1 MPGIRASSAG
11 ISWVKLDPQALDT
24 ATEESR
30 IEGRRRLGK
39 KSDRLDQLCE
49 MLEHNS
55 HLHAGELCSG
65 TNVRAEAEG
74 QMVARVHPVDSE
86 FVRRLVIPI
95 VTVRRAKTKLDL
107 LAFGELGR
115 V

>member
-1 MPGIRASSAG
+1 MPGIKTSLAG
-11 ISWVKLDPQALDT
+11 ISWVKLDPQALDS

-30 IEGRRRLGK
+30 IEGWGRVGK
-39 KSDRLDQLCE
+39 KSDRLDQPCE
-49 MLEHNS
+49 MFEHNS

-65 TNVRAEAEG
+65 TNVRAEAER
-74 QMVARVHPVDSE
+74 QVVARVHSVDSE
-86 FVRRLVIPI
+86 FIRRLVMPL

>member
-1 MPGIRASSAG
+1 M
-11 ISWVKLDPQALDT
+11 KFDPQALDT

-30 IEGRRRLGK
+30 VEGGRRLGK
-39 KSDRLDQLCE
+39 KSDRLDQPCE
-49 MLEHNS
+49 MLEHYS

-65 TNVRAEAEG
+65 TNVRSEAER
-74 QMVARVHPVDSE
+74 QVVARVHSVDSE
-86 FVRRLVIPI
+86 FVRRLVMPT

-107 LAFGELGR
+107 LALGELGH